1 MPDASKLDKL
11 LRRSMVKSVDDMKVG
26 DIYIYVR
33 HLFKGGIQDHDI
45 DIVVA
50 KKEKYVW
57 MFSVAAMNSDHQTK
71 LRKLK
76 LNINLTTCETLTV
89 GYWSRL

>member
-1 MPDASKLDKL
+1 MSDVSKLDKL

-26 DIYIYVR
+26 DIYIYVS

-50 KKEKYVW
+50 KKKNT
-57 MFSVAAMNSDHQTK
+57 FGCFLLQ
-71 LRKLK
+71 L
-76 LNINLTTCETLTV
+76 
-89 GYWSRL
+89 